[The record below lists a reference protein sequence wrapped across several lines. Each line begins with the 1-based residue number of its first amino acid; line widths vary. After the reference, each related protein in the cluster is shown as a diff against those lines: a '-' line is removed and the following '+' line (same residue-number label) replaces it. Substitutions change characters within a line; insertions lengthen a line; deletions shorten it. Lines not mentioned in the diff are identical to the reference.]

1 MSDKITAQVLDAR
14 QTANQLTTKFDRIL
28 VDAPCSGFGLLR
40 RKPEIR
46 YDKTLEDVMS
56 LASLQGE
63 ILDSVSQNVADNG
76 MIVYSTC
83 TILRQENDDVIARF
97 LSKHTDFELVPTMT
111 SKALKSN
118 RQETVLH
125 IYPNDYHTDGFFVA
139 TLKKKTVQ

>member
-1 MSDKITAQVLDAR
+1 M
-14 QTANQLTTKFDRIL
+14 
-28 VDAPCSGFGLLR
+28 
-40 RKPEIR
+40 
-46 YDKTLEDVMS
+46 
-56 LASLQGE
+56 
-63 ILDSVSQNVADNG
+63 DSVSQNVADNG

-97 LSKHTDFELVPTMT
+97 LSKHTDFELVTTMT